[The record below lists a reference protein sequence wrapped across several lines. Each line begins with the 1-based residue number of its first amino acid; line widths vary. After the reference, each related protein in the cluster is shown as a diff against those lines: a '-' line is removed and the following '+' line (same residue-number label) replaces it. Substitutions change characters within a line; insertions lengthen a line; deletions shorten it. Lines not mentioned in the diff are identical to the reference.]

1 MSRPRLTI
9 AQSMAIVLYVGFGF
23 AALRNAD
30 DFWASVTFTLA
41 IITVSVAFVG
51 AFARKGRAR
60 TTWSGFAVFGLAYLI
75 IGLWPPLNVPTSVY
89 FSFAPGQRP
98 TPALLVDWGL
108 HRLQPYLHTLPP
120 GAAGF
125 IPYDQVSHSLGSIVF
140 GLIGAVLGRLVA
152 VKDDRPIP

>member
-1 MSRPRLTI
+1 MSWPRLTI

-41 IITVSVAFVG
+41 IITISLAFVG

-75 IGLWPPLNVPTSVY
+75 IGLWPPLNFVVSVH
-89 FSFAPGQRP
+89 FSHATA
-98 TPALLVDWGL
+98 TPALLIDWGL
-108 HRLQPYLHTLPP
+108 DRLQPYLHPLPL
-120 GAAGF
+120 GAVGF
-125 IPYDQVSHSLGSIVF
+125 IPYYEVSHSLGSIVF

-152 VKDDRPIP
+152 VKDDRTNP